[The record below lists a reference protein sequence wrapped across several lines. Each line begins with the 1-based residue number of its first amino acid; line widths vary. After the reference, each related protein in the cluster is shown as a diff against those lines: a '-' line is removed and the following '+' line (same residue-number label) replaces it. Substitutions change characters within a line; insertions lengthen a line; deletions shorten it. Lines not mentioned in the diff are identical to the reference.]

1 MMIIS
6 NIISSCPYKL
16 CIKTKAKDMVKTNCL
31 NSSHAILFRVAC
43 EIHIYLFSY
52 IFGQGGRVWI
62 KSLLFIYSSIIVGAQ
77 FLSKPKKE

>member
-16 CIKTKAKDMVKTNCL
+16 CIKTKAKDVVKTNCL

-43 EIHIYLFSY
+43 EIHIYLVIFLDRVVECELNHCYLY
-52 IFGQGGRVWI
+52 IQVYF
-62 KSLLFIYSSIIVGAQ
+62 
-77 FLSKPKKE
+77 